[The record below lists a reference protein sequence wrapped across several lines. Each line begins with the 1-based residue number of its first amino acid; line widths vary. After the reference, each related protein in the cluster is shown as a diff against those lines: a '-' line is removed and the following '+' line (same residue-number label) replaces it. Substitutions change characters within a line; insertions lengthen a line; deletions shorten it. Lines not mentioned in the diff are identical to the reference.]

1 MDVSAMLLHWITFCG
16 ITIDGAIMS
25 REEWR
30 DCPDGGRCWHRCAPE
45 NCMRVRFAGPLS
57 GVFPNDEW
65 PDDLSFD
72 FDIHSQY
79 EVMRKL
85 ES

>member
-1 MDVSAMLLHWITFCG
+1 
-16 ITIDGAIMS
+16 
-25 REEWR
+25 
-30 DCPDGGRCWHRCAPE
+30 
-45 NCMRVRFAGPLS
+45 MRVGHAGPLS
-57 GVFPNDEW
+57 GVFSNDEW